1 MYNIFFFTRLLNVNP
16 GCPEGCGYTKEGRPA
31 TEIWCFLED
40 GPYTPIYTCPSTTLL
55 PTTTTDAQTTPV
67 STTGAPTTTASTTTA
82 SPTTTAVNLKGRVEQ
97 SIVDAEAALTEI
109 DSILSDPSLSDDQK
123 SSLESIKSA
132 IENLEGSLSQYLG
145 TLTRRREK
153 RGLDQLGVL

>member
-1 MYNIFFFTRLLNVNP
+1 MSRL
-16 GCPEGCGYTKEGRPA
+16 T
-31 TEIWCFLED
+31 I
-40 GPYTPIYTCPSTTLL
+40 
-55 PTTTTDAQTTPV
+55 QQQQ
-67 STTGAPTTTASTTTA
+67 GAPTTAASTTIDT
-82 SPTTTAVNLKGRVEQ
+82 PTKAADNLKGKVEQ
-97 SIVDAEAALTEI
+97 SIIDAEVALTEI

>member
-40 GPYTPIYTCPSTTLL
+40 GPYTPIYTCPSTTFL
-55 PTTTTDAQTTPV
+55 PTTADAQ
-67 STTGAPTTTASTTTA
+67 TTTASTTTTSQTSTT
-82 SPTTTAVNLKGRVEQ
+82 SPTTTGVNLKGTVEQ

-109 DSILSDPSLSDDQK
+109 NSILSVPSLSDDQK
-123 SSLESIKSA
+123 SSLESIKTA
-132 IENLEGSLSQYLG
+132 LENLKASLSQYWG
-145 TLTRRREK
+145 TLTRRRVK
-153 RGLDQLGVL
+153 RELDQLGHRLYDV